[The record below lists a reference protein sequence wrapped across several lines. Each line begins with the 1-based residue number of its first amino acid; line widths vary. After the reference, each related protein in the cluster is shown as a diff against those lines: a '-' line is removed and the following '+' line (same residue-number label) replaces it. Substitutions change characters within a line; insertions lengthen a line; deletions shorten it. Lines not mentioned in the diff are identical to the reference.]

1 MFRIVRQGG
10 VLLILSLV
18 IFTAAQAATAF
29 RGTEIERVLS
39 RLSEEQAKI
48 QTLQASFRQE
58 KTVGLLAGPEVS
70 TGTFVFSR
78 PNRALWTYDQ
88 PKRVD
93 MLVADGWMT
102 TYYPDLRRAER
113 IEIKKYEDRIFRYLG
128 AGTGAISDLDAFFE
142 FQLIDTST
150 SPTYRLELTPRS
162 KRVAKRVKQIKVWID
177 RESYLTTAFEYQE
190 GDGDLT
196 RYEFSAVKV
205 NRPLPDSKFELSL
218 PSSVSVETMAGSR

>member
-1 MFRIVRQGG
+1 MIRFVRPGG
-10 VLLILSLV
+10 FLLILSLLLITPV
-18 IFTAAQAATAF
+18 PAATTF
-29 RGTEIERVLS
+29 EGTEIERVLS
-39 RLSEEQAKI
+39 RLSEEQTKI

-58 KTVGLLAGPEVS
+58 KTVGLLAGTEVS
-70 TGTFVFSR
+70 TGTFIFSR

-128 AGTGAISDLDAFFE
+128 AGTGAIGDLDAFFE
-142 FQLIDTST
+142 FQLVDTSN

-162 KRVAKRVKQIKVWID
+162 RRIAKRVKQIKVWID
-177 RESYLTTAFEYQE
+177 RKSYLTTAFEYQE
-190 GDGDLT
+190 ADGDLT

-218 PSSVSVETMAGSR
+218 PSSVRVETMAGSR